1 MTAHLKTAVLIKEAV
16 HLSSSVSGIRKKKT
30 QEMSVCCNKNIIKHT
45 KMMDFI
51 IFTRKIGA

>member
-16 HLSSSVSGIRKKKT
+16 HLSSSVSGIREKT

-45 KMMDFI
+45 KIMDFI